1 MYQEKRTQ
9 KMFSPESQFLWNVR
23 RSKIGLALFIDY
35 LCCLPFLDFDCLWIC
50 SNRKKS
56 TIILNTLCTPRN
68 IINICN
74 SHNEDNVSYVCTILW
89 GFFSLWDHI
98 KVSLYANICGCV
110 WYIYYFKSH
119 WESAD
124 CTLSL
129 FSPFYSSVACFLFFF
144 FSFLPPVCL
153 CIQRRVFWENNGREK
168 LVIYHYTVMGALL
181 PLKEVNLS

>member
-1 MYQEKRTQ
+1 MATEVSCGCHCKASKSGLHLSTVSMLMYQEKRTQ

-89 GFFSLWDHI
+89 GFFSLWDRI

-129 FSPFYSSVACFLFFF
+129 FSPFYSSVACFFFF
-144 FSFLPPVCL
+144 FFLPSSSM
-153 CIQRRVFWENNGREK
+153 FMHSEK
-168 LVIYHYTVMGALL
+168 SLL
-181 PLKEVNLS
+181 GK